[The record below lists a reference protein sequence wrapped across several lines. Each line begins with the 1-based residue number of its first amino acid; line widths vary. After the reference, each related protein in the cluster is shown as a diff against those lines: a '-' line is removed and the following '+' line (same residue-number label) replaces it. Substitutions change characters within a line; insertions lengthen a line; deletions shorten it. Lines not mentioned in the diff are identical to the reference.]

1 MVTGVERQGMTAP
14 TLERSD
20 ERPGMVEVPGGRV
33 WYRIAGDGNAT
44 PLLTLHGGPGVPSA
58 YLSSLAGL
66 AGERPVIF
74 YDQLGCGNSERPGD
88 RSLWT
93 TERFVAELAAVVA
106 ALGLTRF
113 HLLGQSWGTMLAV
126 DYALT
131 QPTGL
136 VSLILASPALSI
148 PRWMTDAKRLIQD
161 LPADTQASIERHEAA
176 GTTGDPDYQA
186 AKDMYY
192 GRHVCRLRPI
202 PAGYAQAI
210 ATTGHDVYETM
221 WGPSEFCATGTL
233 LDYDRTDRLGE
244 IAVPTL
250 FTCGRFDE
258 ATPEATAWYASLIPG
273 ALVAVFEQSA
283 HMPHLEEEEA
293 YLATVGAFLRDV
305 DETQPY

>member
-1 MVTGVERQGMTAP
+1 
-14 TLERSD
+14 
-20 ERPGMVEVPGGRV
+20 
-33 WYRIAGDGNAT
+33 
-44 PLLTLHGGPGVPSA
+44 
-58 YLSSLAGL
+58 
-66 AGERPVIF
+66 VIF
-74 YDQLGCGNSERPGD
+74 YDQLGCGNSERPND

-93 TERFVAELAAVVA
+93 TERFVAELAEVVA
-106 ALGLTRF
+106 ALDLSRF

-131 QPTGL
+131 RPDGL

-148 PRWMTDAKRLIQD
+148 PRWVADAKRLIQE
-161 LPADTQASIERHEAA
+161 LPAETQASIERHELA
-176 GTTGDPDYQA
+176 GTTADPEYQA
-186 AKDMYY
+186 AKDAYY
-192 GRHVCRLRPI
+192 ARHVCRLRPI

-273 ALVAVFEQSA
+273 AGVAVFKQSA
-283 HMPHLEEEEA
+283 HMPHLEEEEG
-293 YLATVGAFLRDV
+293 YLATVSDFLRDV
-305 DETQPY
+305 DAAQPR

>member
-1 MVTGVERQGMTAP
+1 LQRNG
-14 TLERSD
+14 ERS
-20 ERPGMVEVPGGRV
+20 GMVEVPGGRV
-33 WYRIAGDGNAT
+33 WYRIVGAGSTT

-58 YLSSLAGL
+58 YLSSLARL
-66 AGERPVIF
+66 ASDRPVIF
-74 YDQLGCGNSERPGD
+74 YDQLGCGNSERPND

-93 TERFVAELAAVVA
+93 TERFVAELAEVVA
-106 ALGLTRF
+106 ALDLSRF

-131 QPTGL
+131 RPDGL

-148 PRWMTDAKRLIQD
+148 PRWVADAKRLIQE
-161 LPADTQASIERHEAA
+161 LPAETQASIERHELA
-176 GTTGDPDYQA
+176 GTTADPEYQS
-186 AKDMYY
+186 AKDAYY
-192 GRHVCRLRPI
+192 ARHVCRLRPI

-273 ALVAVFEQSA
+273 AGVAVFKQSA
-283 HMPHLEEEEA
+283 HMPHLEEEEG
-293 YLATVGAFLRDV
+293 YLATVSDFLRDV
-305 DETQPY
+305 DAAQPR